1 MHNVKKEKKRRS
13 EKGKALASATDKKL
27 KSQKKSFKKGDSKK
41 GKAKGK

>member
-13 EKGKALASATDKKL
+13 EKGKTSATTDKKL
-27 KSQKKSFKKGDSKK
+27 KTQKKSFKKGSSKK